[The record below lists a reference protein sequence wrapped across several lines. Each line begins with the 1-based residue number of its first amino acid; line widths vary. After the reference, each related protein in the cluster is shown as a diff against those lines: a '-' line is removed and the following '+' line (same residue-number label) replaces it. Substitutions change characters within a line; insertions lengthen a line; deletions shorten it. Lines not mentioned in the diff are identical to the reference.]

1 VGRRFWKGALSKR
14 FEWGLAMVFSVA
26 LCASS
31 AQAHESQTED
41 LNSEFQSASAA
52 YDAGRYA
59 EAEEKLERL
68 LPRASDRFE
77 VQELLGMV
85 YFSLQQDAKAIEH
98 LDAAVQLKP
107 DSAVARTNL
116 AATLTHAG
124 NTDRAGEQF
133 RKALEL
139 EPNNFDANHN
149 LGEFYVKM
157 GKLTDALPFLQQ
169 AQQINPSS
177 YDNGYDLALADFL
190 TGQLSA
196 AKQMVQV
203 LLEKKNTGELH
214 DLLGQIDEKDGKF
227 VAAENEFETASHLDP
242 SEEDLFDWGSEL
254 LLHRTYEPAIQVFR
268 EATRRFPT
276 SPRLMIGLGM
286 ALDLGG
292 KFDEAVTALIAAV
305 DLAPTDARCYLFL
318 SQAFDSSPS
327 QAQEVKERF
336 HRYAGLQPA
345 NALAQYYY
353 ALSLWKG
360 SRAGDANPDL
370 QAVESLLKRSIALD
384 EKLPE
389 PHLQLGNLYAD
400 RHDYAG
406 SVPEY
411 VRALEL
417 NPNLADAHF
426 RLGTDYVH
434 LGKKDKAQEEFEM
447 YKKLRAQHL
456 AEVDKEKAEV
466 EQFVYSSKSG
476 PSVAH

>member
-1 VGRRFWKGALSKR
+1 VSQRPRFRFAILCALLTCLFHASP
-14 FEWGLAMVFSVA
+14 VFSQVPD
-26 LCASS
+26 SR
-31 AQAHESQTED
+31 TED
-41 LNSEFQSASAA
+41 LNSEFQSAAAA
-52 YDAGRYA
+52 YDAGHYA
-59 EAEEKLERL
+59 EAAAQLERL
-68 LPRASDRFE
+68 LPRAANRFE
-77 VQELLGMV
+77 VQELLGAV
-85 YFSLQQDAKAIEH
+85 YASLRQDAKAIEH
-98 LDAAVQLKP
+98 LDAAVRLSP
-107 DSAVARTNL
+107 DSVVARTNL
-116 AATLTHAG
+116 AAALTHAG
-124 NTDRAGEQF
+124 KADQAGEQF

-139 EPNNFDANHN
+139 EPGSFQANHN
-149 LGEFYVKM
+149 LGEFYAQA
-157 GKLTDALPFLQQ
+157 GKLTDALPLLEK
-169 AQQINPSS
+169 AQRIDPSS

-190 TGQLSA
+190 AVRLPA
-196 AKQMVQV
+196 AKQIVHSLMA
-203 LLEKKNTGELH
+203 KKETGELH
-214 DLLGQIDEKDGKF
+214 DLLGQIDEKDGDF

-242 SEEDLFDWGSEL
+242 SEENLFDWGSEL

-268 EATRRFPT
+268 EATRRFPS

-292 KFDEAVTALIAAV
+292 KFDEAVKALLTAA
-305 DLAPTDARCYLFL
+305 DLAPSDARCYLFL

-336 HRYAGLQPA
+336 RRYAELQPA

-370 QAVESLLKRSIALD
+370 EAVESLLKRSIALD

-389 PHLQLGNLYAD
+389 AHLQLGNLYAG

-434 LGKKDKAQEEFEM
+434 LGKKDQADKEFEI

-466 EQFVYSSKSG
+466 QQFVYSSKSG
-476 PSVAH
+476 PSATH